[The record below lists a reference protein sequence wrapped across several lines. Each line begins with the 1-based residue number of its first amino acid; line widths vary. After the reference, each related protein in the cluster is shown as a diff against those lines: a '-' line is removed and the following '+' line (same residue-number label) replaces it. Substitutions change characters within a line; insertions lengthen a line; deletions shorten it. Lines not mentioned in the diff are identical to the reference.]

1 MVFIYTVDLV
11 GGRRLLYHHGGIIYY
26 ISSGRAGLVR
36 ADSSSHYSVFYNNI
50 DTVDI
55 TWYIIE
61 DNK

>member
-11 GGRRLLYHHGGIIYY
+11 GGRLLYHHGGT
-26 ISSGRAGLVR
+26 ISSGRAGLRRLV